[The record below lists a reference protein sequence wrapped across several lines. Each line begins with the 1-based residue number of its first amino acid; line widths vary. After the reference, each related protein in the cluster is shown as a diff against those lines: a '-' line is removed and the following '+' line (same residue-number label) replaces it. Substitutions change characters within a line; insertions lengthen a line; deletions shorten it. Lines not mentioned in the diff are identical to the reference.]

1 MLMASVRLSA
11 PFAVSR
17 VKNQSDV
24 EMSQNRDTVQSM
36 IDNGVNAMIVAT
48 VAMGITAT
56 LMAWVMFLLVVKGWA
71 EKREET
77 WRDRVVSVQ

>member
-1 MLMASVRLSA
+1 MASVRLSTPLA
-11 PFAVSR
+11 ISR

-24 EMSQNRDTVQSM
+24 QMPQNRDTVQSM

-48 VAMGITAT
+48 VTMGITAM
-56 LMAWVMFLLVVKGWA
+56 LMAWVIFLLVVKGWA
-71 EKREET
+71 EAREEM